1 MPIFIP
7 PTDNL
12 LQYTDRTQPYGLGYR
27 LFRFFSPEPR
37 GRNVY
42 KLSDGSFTEIE
53 QSDLSNVVKLFHGGH
68 SHYVSDVEAA
78 ELVAAGYVV
87 QVGEFELGSSFSS
100 TLASGATLG
109 VTDADRGL

>member
-1 MPIFIP
+1 VPTFIP
-7 PTDNL
+7 PTENSL
-12 LQYTDRTQPYGLGYR
+12 RYVERNQSQGSGYGLFKFYR
-27 LFRFFSPEPR
+27 PEPR

-42 KLSDGSFTEIE
+42 KLSDGSFTEVD
-53 QSDLSNVVKLFHGGH
+53 QSDLSNVVRLFHGGH

-87 QVGEFELGSSFSS
+87 QDGEFELGSSFSS

>member
-1 MPIFIP
+1 VPIFIP

-53 QSDLSNVVKLFHGGH
+53 QSDLSNVVKLFHGGS